1 MQEQALKYIIMKTYL
16 VPVDFSEA
24 AFNAADFAAR
34 LSNQTNVERIIL
46 LNAYYIS
53 PYEELLPNADMV
65 MLREQEILESLD
77 ERYNGLNK
85 LKRKLEKLVRAGV
98 QIDVWVNRSHLIRAV
113 VDNIET
119 YNADLVIIGS
129 VGNSS
134 GEGDGL
140 GSHVIGISKASP
152 VPVIV
157 IPPAFKYRKVERA
170 IIACDFRKVKE
181 NVPVEV
187 LHKLLG
193 KQNFDLLV
201 VNIDTDHKHNNDV
214 EQLAE
219 ETALK
224 AMLQTYKPTYHF
236 INSPDIIKGLLN
248 FADEHHAEIVIA
260 LPHKY
265 SFFRSVLHNSISQ
278 QLASSSPVPVLLLK

>member
-1 MQEQALKYIIMKTYL
+1 MKTYL

-77 ERYNGLNK
+77 ERHANLNK
-85 LKRKLEKLVRAGV
+85 LKHKLEKLVRAGV
-98 QIDVWVNRSHLIRAV
+98 QIDVWVNRSHLVRAV
-113 VDNIET
+113 VDRVEA

-134 GEGDGL
+134 AEGEGL

-152 VPVIV
+152 VPVMV

-170 IIACDFRKVKE
+170 IIACDFKKVKE
-181 NVPVEV
+181 NVPVDV

-193 KQNFDLLV
+193 KQNFELLV
-201 VNIDTDHKHNNDV
+201 VNIDADNKHDSNDA

-219 ETALK
+219 ETTLK
-224 AMLQTYKPTYHF
+224 GMLQTYKPTYHF
-236 INSPDIIKGLLN
+236 INSPDVIKGLLN
-248 FADEHHAEIVIA
+248 FAEEKHAEIVIA

-265 SFFRSVLHNSISQ
+265 SFFRSIIHSSISQ